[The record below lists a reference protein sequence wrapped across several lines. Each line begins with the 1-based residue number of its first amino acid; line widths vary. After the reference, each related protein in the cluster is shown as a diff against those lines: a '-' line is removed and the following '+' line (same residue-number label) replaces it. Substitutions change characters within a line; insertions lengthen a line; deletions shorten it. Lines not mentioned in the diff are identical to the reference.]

1 MKQPR
6 FLLNSSSHGF
16 SLVEV
21 VISSSVLLLVTAT
34 IFSLLSQSQSSYQS
48 QQYMLQVTQQARTAV
63 DQVCTYLRQA
73 GNDPEEYLK
82 NNNIP
87 PIEILGSNYIL
98 INSDITGSVPAAS
111 GDPLEATR
119 DSDGTLDNL
128 YERVEVRYDPIE
140 KNLYLDIG
148 YGADVLADNLS
159 FNLTFFDSNG
169 NETGVENEIARVRVE
184 VVAETENADP
194 QTAKVQSIT
203 LQSEVML
210 RSRSF
215 DVFASED

>member
-6 FLLNSSSHGF
+6 FLLNSSSRGF
-16 SLVEV
+16 SFVEV
-21 VISSSVLLLVTAT
+21 VISSAVLLLVTAA
-34 IFSLLSQSQSSYQS
+34 IFWLLSQSQNSYRS
-48 QQYMLQVTQQARTAV
+48 QHYILQVTQQARTAV

-73 GNDPEEYLK
+73 GNDPEGYLR

-87 PIEILGSNYIL
+87 PIEILGSNHIR

-111 GDPLEATR
+111 ADPLEATG
-119 DSDGTLDNL
+119 DSDGNLDNL

-148 YGADVLADNLS
+148 YGADVLGDNLS
-159 FNLTFFDSNG
+159 FNLTFFDGNG
-169 NETGVENEIARVRVE
+169 NETNVEKEIARVRVE

-194 QTAKVQSIT
+194 QTDKVQSIT
-203 LQSEVML
+203 LQSEVTL

-215 DVFASED
+215 DLFFN